1 MIHFKGRSLYNLLQV
16 SAKEDSSIQAAP
28 WQLLDY
34 RSLSDEVLFKKL
46 AELGIGLSKENFF
59 LYAENCDTPEELL
72 ECLWLKES
80 DQEGEEKAYLLIFEL
95 WRRSLPSK
103 QSLSIF
109 FDELDRIISQFDEG
123 IMVDE
128 EIVQKMLSELED
140 ILDQSIDQGAK
151 PQEIFKSVLEYAAH
165 DVEEFLYDYISELLE
180 EGSDIAAS
188 KLIDAF
194 EDYVAE
200 AKWFD
205 FLRARLFSL
214 TDTDMEDSIGLL
226 HGILEE
232 QEEHPDLIFLNEVC
246 GFLVHRGDVSL
257 FFECVMLIIEQVRL
271 EGDLQ
276 DLLTLVSEFYHC
288 LDKESSENRV
298 LKFIK
303 SRESKDLMSPIHP
316 QDISAVMKLL
326 SDERP
331 PSSEDF

>member
-1 MIHFKGRSLYNLLQV
+1 MHFKGRSLYNLLQV
-16 SAKEDSSIQAAP
+16 SAKEDSSIQAEP

-34 RSLSDEVLFKKL
+34 RGLSDEVLFKKL

-72 ECLWLKES
+72 ECLWLSES
-80 DQEGEEKAYLLIFEL
+80 DQEGEEKAYLLIFEF
-95 WRRSLPSK
+95 WRRSFPKK

-109 FDELDRIISQFDEG
+109 FDELDSTISQFDEG
-123 IMVDE
+123 LLIDE
-128 EIVQKMLSELED
+128 EVVQDMLSGLED

-151 PQEIFKSVLEYAAH
+151 PQEIFKTVLEYAAH

-194 EDYVAE
+194 EDYVSD

-214 TDTDMEDSIGLL
+214 TDAEIEDSSSLL

-232 QEEHPDLIFLNEVC
+232 QEENPDLIFLNEVC
-246 GFLVHRGDVSL
+246 EFLVHRGDGSL
-257 FFECVMLIIEQVRL
+257 FFECVMLIIQQIRIE
-271 EGDLQ
+271 EDLQ
-276 DLLTLVSEFYHC
+276 ELLTLVSDFYRC
-288 LDKESSENRV
+288 LDKESSEIKILN
-298 LKFIK
+298 FIK
-303 SRESKDLMSPIHP
+303 SRKSKDLKSLIPP
-316 QDISAVMKLL
+316 QDISAVVKLL
-326 SDERP
+326 SDEK
-331 PSSEDF
+331 PSP

>member
-1 MIHFKGRSLYNLLQV
+1 MHFKGRSLYNLLQV
-16 SAKEDSSIQAAP
+16 SAKEDSSIKAEP

-34 RSLSDEVLFKKL
+34 RSLSEEVLFKKL
-46 AELGIGLSKENFF
+46 FELGIGLSRENFL

-80 DQEGEEKAYLLIFEL
+80 DQEGEERAYLLIFEL
-95 WRRSLPSK
+95 WRRLFPSK

-109 FDELDRIISQFDEG
+109 FDDLDRIISQFDEG
-123 IMVDE
+123 AMVDE
-128 EIVQKMLSELED
+128 EVVQEMLSGLED

-151 PQEIFKSVLEYAAH
+151 PEEIFKSVLEYAAH

-194 EDYVAE
+194 EDYVSD

-214 TDTDMEDSIGLL
+214 TDADLEDSSSLL

-232 QEEHPDLIFLNEVC
+232 QEENPDLIFLNEIC

-257 FFECVMLIIEQVRL
+257 FFECVMLIIEQIRT

-276 DLLTLVSEFYHC
+276 DLLALVSEFYHC
-288 LDKESSENRV
+288 LDKEKSENRV

-303 SRESKDLMSPIHP
+303 SRESKDLTSLIHP
-316 QDISAVMKLL
+316 QDIDSVMKLI

-331 PSSEDF
+331 PSLEDF